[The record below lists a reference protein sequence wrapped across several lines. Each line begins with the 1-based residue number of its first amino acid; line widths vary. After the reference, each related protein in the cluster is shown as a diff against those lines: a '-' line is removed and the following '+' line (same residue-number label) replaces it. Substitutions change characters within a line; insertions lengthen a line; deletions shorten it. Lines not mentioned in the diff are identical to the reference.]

1 MNVLVLRSY
10 GDYIILLNSIKHSTI
25 SERIKI
31 ITSNHLETL
40 HEAIGYNFSNNFEFI
55 FIDFRIKKG
64 IFRYFTNKFFLSF
77 NTILEVVKLNLFIK
91 KLNIKG
97 EYFYVE
103 HNTRKYLL
111 SFILAKRLS
120 HIYTKGSIYDSFGKF
135 FKVNYAKTK
144 FTLPDSNTISKVLIF
159 PDSRKKNKV
168 IDTKTMQV
176 ITSDLTNLNVN
187 FNVANFGHIINLDSS
202 ATNQVVYKDFKELI
216 LLIKNCDFIISSDS
230 LPVHIAEFFEMPHL
244 ILYNRKINQNW
255 LTPFATK
262 YKMYS
267 TFEDAP
273 NLINSYFKRSC

>member
-31 ITSNHLETL
+31 ITSKHLEAL
-40 HEAIGYNFSNNFEFI
+40 HEAIGFNFSSNFEFF
-55 FIDFRIKKG
+55 FIDFGIKKG
-64 IFRYFTNKFFLSF
+64 IFRYFTNKFFLSLNTISEILKLNTALNKLNTKEGYFYLEHSKRKHLLSLILGKRLRSIYANRNVYNAYFEFF
-77 NTILEVVKLNLFIK
+77 NTHSSN
-91 KLNIKG
+91 NS
-97 EYFYVE
+97 Y
-103 HNTRKYLL
+103 N
-111 SFILAKRLS
+111 
-120 HIYTKGSIYDSFGKF
+120 
-135 FKVNYAKTK
+135 
-144 FTLPDSNTISKVLIF
+144 LPDSNTISKVLIF

-168 IDTKTMQV
+168 IDTKTV
-176 ITSDLTNLNVN
+176 HLIITDLVNLKVN
-187 FNVANFGHIINLDSS
+187 FNVANFGHIKNLDSS

-230 LPVHIAEFFEMPHL
+230 LPVHIAEFFEKPHL

-273 NLINSYFKRSC
+273 ILINSYFKRSC